1 MKNYTEITNNL
12 LKRRDRY
19 FAEKKAKN
27 KKVIKAVTSISCI
40 SVVALIVVGLLQ
52 SENFNS
58 ISPVVSGNETHNVD
72 KTQAHSDLVTDV
84 SSTNSTETSEQ
95 GGKNTVDKNNKRPQK
110 HHLVQNGVTTDV
122 FEEPTDEDLISNSEI
137 NKKPIKNSKDNQEFD
152 KDITE
157 NQNTTNNSP
166 KWIEKIVVTRM
177 PDKTVYYLG
186 ERFDLRGLQVMG
198 YFTNGEVEDV
208 TEDVQYYSQVASAVS
223 NKYRINIEYT
233 DNSEFINLA
242 YTSINVIVIEPKIEI
257 SNSSLTLNTGDKS
270 KLSAYTEAT
279 GCSITWHTTDP
290 SVATVDS
297 NGNITAVGEG
307 TASVYAEISY
317 NSYKK
322 ASSYCTV
329 TVTPTDA

>member
-27 KKVIKAVTSISCI
+27 KKILGTVTSICCLI
-40 SVVALIVVGLLQ
+40 VIALIAVGVLQ
-52 SENFNS
+52 SENSNS
-58 ISPVVSGNETHNVD
+58 VSPVVSGSDTHNVD
-72 KTQAHSDLVTDV
+72 KTQAHSDLVTEKETTD
-84 SSTNSTETSEQ
+84 NNEITEQ
-95 GGKNTVDKNNKRPQK
+95 AGKNPVNKYNKRPQK
-110 HHLVQNGVTTDV
+110 YPLAQNGSTTDI
-122 FEEPTDEDLISNSEI
+122 FENPTEEGVISNLETSK
-137 NKKPIKNSKDNQEFD
+137 NSIKNSKDNQEFD

-223 NKYRINIEYT
+223 NKYKINIEYT

-290 SVATVDS
+290 SVVTIDS
-297 NGNITAVGEG
+297 NGNVTAVSEG
-307 TASVYAEISY
+307 TAAVYAEISY

-329 TVTPTDA
+329 TVTPTEA